1 MTKELGAEEVVTA
14 TRTWLER
21 AVIGL
26 NLCPFAKPVH
36 LNNLIRYFVSDARS
50 LARLRE
56 DLMAE
61 LRALDAADPAQ
72 CETTLLIHP
81 HVLAD
86 FSDYNEFLEQAD
98 DAVSELGIEGVMQ
111 VASFHPRYQFEDA
124 GPDDI
129 ENYTNRSPYPML
141 HLLRESS
148 VERAVTTYP
157 DTTAIYRKN
166 IATLRGLGHEGWR
179 RLWLAE
185 VSREGRVRRDRES
198 APKNALTAKDAKD
211 AKERRKE

>member
-1 MTKELGAEEVVTA
+1 MIERPDAAEAVAA
-14 TRTWLER
+14 TRTWLEQ

-26 NLCPFAKPVH
+26 NLCPFASSVH
-36 LNNLIRYFVSDARS
+36 LHNRIRYFVSDARS
-50 LARLRE
+50 GAGLLD

-61 LRALDAADPAQ
+61 LRALDAADPGQ

-81 HVLAD
+81 HVLGD
-86 FSDYNEFLEQAD
+86 FLDYNDFLARAD
-98 DAVSELGIEGVMQ
+98 DAVAELGLEGVIQ

-157 DTTAIYRKN
+157 DTTTIYRKN
-166 IATLRGLGHEGWR
+166 IETLRRLGHEGWR

-185 VSREGRVRRDRES
+185 ES
-198 APKNALTAKDAKD
+198 QDK
-211 AKERRKE
+211 

>member
-1 MTKELGAEEVVTA
+1 MIERTSTEDVIVV

-26 NLCPFAKPVH
+26 NLCPFAAPVYLH
-36 LNNLIRYFVSDARS
+36 DRIRYFVSAAQSPAS
-50 LARLRE
+50 LIQ

-61 LRALDAADPAQ
+61 LTALGAADPDQ

-86 FSDYNEFLEQAD
+86 FADYNDFLEQAD
-98 DAVSELGIEGVMQ
+98 DAVAELGLEGVIQ

-129 ENYTNRSPYPML
+129 DNYTNRSPYPML
-141 HLLRESS
+141 HLLREAS
-148 VERAVTTYP
+148 VERAVTTHP
-157 DTTAIYRKN
+157 DTTTIYKKN
-166 IATLRGLGHEGWR
+166 IDTLRRLGHDGWH
-179 RLWLAE
+179 RLWLA
-185 VSREGRVRRDRES
+185 D
-198 APKNALTAKDAKD
+198 LT
-211 AKERRKE
+211 KE

>member
-1 MTKELGAEEVVTA
+1 MNVQPGSEGVIAA

-61 LRALDAADPAQ
+61 LRALDAADPVQ

-98 DAVSELGIEGVMQ
+98 DAVSELGLEGVIQ

-124 GPDDI
+124 GPDAI

-157 DTTAIYRKN
+157 DTTAIYRRN
-166 IATLRGLGHEGWR
+166 IETLRRLGHEGWR

-185 VSREGRVRRDRES
+185 VPQDKSIHRKGRKGRRGKTS
-198 APKNALTAKDAKD
+198 
-211 AKERRKE
+211 RRKGYRD

>member
-1 MTKELGAEEVVTA
+1 MNARSNAQEVVTA
-14 TRTWLER
+14 TRTWLEK

-26 NLCPFAKPVH
+26 NLCPFAKTVH
-36 LNNLIRYFVSDARS
+36 LNNRIRYFVSDARS
-50 LARLRE
+50 QVRLLE

-61 LRALDAADPAQ
+61 LRALDATDPAL

-81 HVLAD
+81 DVLTD
-86 FSDYNEFLEQAD
+86 FSDYNDFLEQAD
-98 DAVSELGIEGVMQ
+98 DAVAELGFEGVIQ
-111 VASFHPRYQFEDA
+111 VASFHPDYQFEDA

-129 ENYTNRSPYPML
+129 GNYTNRSPYPML

-166 IATLRGLGHEGWR
+166 IETLRRLGHEGWR
-179 RLWLAE
+179 RLWLE
-185 VSREGRVRRDRES
+185 ETSQDKTIHRGGRGGKTS
-198 APKNALTAKDAKD
+198 
-211 AKERRKE
+211 RRKGYQG

>member
-1 MTKELGAEEVVTA
+1 MTEKPDEGKVIAA

-36 LNNLIRYFVSDARS
+36 LHERIRYFVSAARS
-50 LARLRE
+50 PMQLLE

-61 LRALDAADPAQ
+61 LRVLDAADPEQ
-72 CETTLLIHP
+72 CETTLLVHP

-86 FSDYNEFLEQAD
+86 FLDYNDFLAQAD
-98 DAVSELGIEGVMQ
+98 DAVAELGLQGVIQ

-157 DTTAIYRKN
+157 DTTAIYRNN
-166 IATLRGLGHEGWR
+166 IETLRRLGHEGWR
-179 RLWLAE
+179 RLWLE
-185 VSREGRVRRDRES
+185 ETSQDKTIHRRGRGGKATTS
-198 APKNALTAKDAKD
+198 
-211 AKERRKE
+211 

>member
-1 MTKELGAEEVVTA
+1 MNIQSDAEAVVAA

-26 NLCPFAKPVH
+26 NLCPFAQPVH
-36 LNNLIRYFVSDARS
+36 LHGRIRYFVSAARS
-50 LARLRE
+50 PAQLLE

-61 LRALDAADPAQ
+61 LNALDADDPRQ

-81 HVLAD
+81 HVLTD
-86 FSDYNEFLEQAD
+86 FSDYNDFLGRAD
-98 DAVSELGIEGVMQ
+98 DAVAELGLEGVIQ

-124 GPDDI
+124 GADDI
-129 ENYTNRSPYPML
+129 DNYTNRSPYPML

-166 IATLRGLGHEGWR
+166 IDTLRRLGHEGWR

-185 VSREGRVRRDRES
+185 SPMEDE
-198 APKNALTAKDAKD
+198 KT
-211 AKERRKE
+211 

>member
-1 MTKELGAEEVVTA
+1 MIVQPGTEEVVAA
-14 TRTWLER
+14 TRTWLEK

-26 NLCPFAKPVH
+26 NLCPFAKSVH
-36 LNNLIRYFVSDARS
+36 LHDRIRYFVSGARS
-50 LARLRE
+50 PARLLDE
-56 DLMAE
+56 LMAE
-61 LRALDAADPAQ
+61 LRTLHAADPVQ

-81 HVLAD
+81 HVLSD
-86 FSDYNEFLEQAD
+86 FSDYNEFLGQAD
-98 DAVSELGIEGVMQ
+98 DAIAELGLEGVIQ
-111 VASFHPRYQFEDA
+111 VASFHPRYQFEGA

-148 VERAVTTYP
+148 VERAVTTHP

-166 IATLRGLGHEGWR
+166 MDTLRALGHDGWR

-185 VSREGRVRRDRES
+185 
-198 APKNALTAKDAKD
+198 
-211 AKERRKE
+211 

>member
-1 MTKELGAEEVVTA
+1 MNTQPDAEEVVAA

-26 NLCPFAKPVH
+26 NLCPFAKTVH
-36 LNNLIRYFVSDARS
+36 LNNRIRYFVSDARS
-50 LARLRE
+50 PAALLE

-61 LRALDAADPAQ
+61 LRALVAADPAQ

-81 HVLAD
+81 HVLGD
-86 FSDYNEFLEQAD
+86 FSDYNDFLGRAD
-98 DAVSELGIEGVMQ
+98 DAVAELGLEGVIQ
-111 VASFHPRYQFEDA
+111 VASFHPGYQFEDA

-157 DTTAIYRKN
+157 DTTAIYRNN
-166 IATLRGLGHEGWR
+166 IETMRRLGYEGWR
-179 RLWLAE
+179 RLWLGE
-185 VSREGRVRRDRES
+185 
-198 APKNALTAKDAKD
+198 APQEARAQPTPEKAGDP
-211 AKERRKE
+211 EQ

>member
-98 DAVSELGIEGVMQ
+98 DAVSELGLEGVIQ

-124 GPDDI
+124 GPDAI

-157 DTTAIYRKN
+157 DTTAIYRRN
-166 IATLRGLGHEGWR
+166 IETLRRLGHEGWR
-179 RLWLAE
+179 GLWLAE
-185 VSREGRVRRDRES
+185 VPQDKSIHRRGRKGRGGKATTR
-198 APKNALTAKDAKD
+198 
-211 AKERRKE
+211 

>member
-1 MTKELGAEEVVTA
+1 MKVQLDTEEVVAA

-36 LNNLIRYFVSDARS
+36 VNNRIRYFVSGARS
-50 LARLRE
+50 SVRLLV

-86 FSDYNEFLEQAD
+86 FPDYNAFLEQAD
-98 DAVSELGIEGVMQ
+98 DAVSELGLEGVIQ
-111 VASFHPRYQFEDA
+111 VASFHPGYQFEDA

-148 VERAVTTYP
+148 VERAVTTHP
-157 DTTAIYRKN
+157 DTTTIYRKN
-166 IATLRGLGHEGWR
+166 IETLRRLGHDGWR
-179 RLWLAE
+179 HLWLAE
-185 VSREGRVRRDRES
+185 
-198 APKNALTAKDAKD
+198 P
-211 AKERRKE
+211 RK

>member
-1 MTKELGAEEVVTA
+1 MNIQPGAEEVVSV

-36 LNNLIRYFVSDARS
+36 VNNRIRYFVSG
-50 LARLRE
+50 ARLQARLLE
-56 DLMAE
+56 DLIAE
-61 LRALDAADPAQ
+61 LRALNAADPAQ
-72 CETTLLIHP
+72 CETTLLVHP

-86 FSDYNEFLEQAD
+86 FSDYNDFLEQAD
-98 DAVSELGIEGVMQ
+98 DAVSELGLEGVIQ
-111 VASFHPRYQFEDA
+111 VASFHPGYRFEDA
-124 GPDDI
+124 GADDI

-166 IATLRGLGHEGWR
+166 IETLRRLGHDGWR

-185 VSREGRVRRDRES
+185 SSREDGKS
-198 APKNALTAKDAKD
+198 
-211 AKERRKE
+211 

>member
-98 DAVSELGIEGVMQ
+98 DAVSELGFEGVIQ

-157 DTTAIYRKN
+157 DTTAIYRRN
-166 IATLRGLGHEGWR
+166 IETLHRLGHEGWR

-185 VSREGRVRRDRES
+185 VPQEAPARPDRKS
-198 APKNALTAKDAKD
+198 TP
-211 AKERRKE
+211 

>member
-1 MTKELGAEEVVTA
+1 MSERSDDVIAA
-14 TRTWLER
+14 TRLWLER

-36 LNNLIRYFVSDARS
+36 VNDRIRYFVSGAHS
-50 LARLRE
+50 PARLLE

-61 LRALDAADPAQ
+61 LRALDAADPAL

-86 FSDYNEFLEQAD
+86 FVDYNAFLEEAD
-98 DAVSELGIEGVMQ
+98 DAVSELGLEGVIQ
-111 VASFHPRYQFEDA
+111 VASFHPRYQFDDA

-166 IATLRGLGHEGWR
+166 IETLRRLGHEGWR
-179 RLWLAE
+179 RLWFAE
-185 VSREGRVRRDRES
+185 APREARRNLEPHHED
-198 APKNALTAKDAKD
+198 TKDTK
-211 AKERRKE
+211 

>member
-1 MTKELGAEEVVTA
+1 MRSDSAMDMADQSEFEKIVAA
-14 TRTWLER
+14 TRIWLER

-26 NLCPFAKPVH
+26 NLCPFASPVH
-36 LNNLIRYFVSDARS
+36 LHNRIRYFVSAAQS
-50 LARLRE
+50 PQQLLE

-61 LRALDAADPAQ
+61 LHGLDMADPEQ

-86 FSDYNEFLEQAD
+86 FADYNDFLGQAD
-98 DAVSELGIEGVMQ
+98 DAVAELGLEGVIQ

-148 VERAVTTYP
+148 VERAVTSHP
-157 DTTAIYRKN
+157 DTTTIYKKN
-166 IATLRGLGHEGWR
+166 IDTLRRLGIEGWR
-179 RLWLAE
+179 RLWL
-185 VSREGRVRRDRES
+185 
-198 APKNALTAKDAKD
+198 
-211 AKERRKE
+211 KE

>member
-1 MTKELGAEEVVTA
+1 MNARPDAEEVVSA

-36 LNNLIRYFVSDARS
+36 LNNRIRYFVSDARWP
-50 LARLRE
+50 ARLLE
-56 DLMAE
+56 ELMAE
-61 LRALDAADPAQ
+61 LRALDSADPVQ

-86 FSDYNEFLEQAD
+86 FPDYNEFLERAD
-98 DAVSELGIEGVMQ
+98 DAVSELGLDGVIQ

-148 VERAVTTYP
+148 VERAVTTHP

-166 IATLRGLGHEGWR
+166 IETLRRLGHEGWR

-185 VSREGRVRRDRES
+185 SSREDE
-198 APKNALTAKDAKD
+198 KT
-211 AKERRKE
+211 

>member
-1 MTKELGAEEVVTA
+1 MTDRSDIEEIIAA

-26 NLCPFAKPVH
+26 NLCPFAKAVH
-36 LNNLIRYFVSDARS
+36 LHNRIRYVVSDARS
-50 LARLRE
+50 SARLLE

-81 HVLAD
+81 RVLAE
-86 FSDYNEFLEQAD
+86 FADYNAFLEQAD
-98 DAVSELGIEGVMQ
+98 DAIAELGLEGVIQ
-111 VASFHPRYQFEDA
+111 VASFHPRYQFQDA

-129 ENYTNRSPYPML
+129 ENYTNRSPFPML

-148 VERAVTTYP
+148 VERAVTTHP

-166 IATLRGLGHEGWR
+166 MDTLRELGHDGWR

-185 VSREGRVRRDRES
+185 
-198 APKNALTAKDAKD
+198 
-211 AKERRKE
+211 

>member
-1 MTKELGAEEVVTA
+1 MTKELGAEEVVAA

-26 NLCPFAKPVH
+26 DLCPFAKAVH
-36 LNNLIRYFVSDARS
+36 LNNRIRYYVSDARTQ
-50 LARLRE
+50 ARLLE
-56 DLMAE
+56 ELMAE
-61 LRALDAADPAQ
+61 LRGLDAADPARF
-72 CETTLLIHP
+72 ETTLLIHP

-86 FSDYNEFLEQAD
+86 FSDYNDFLEQAD
-98 DAVSELGIEGVMQ
+98 DAVSELGLEGVIQ

-166 IATLRGLGHEGWR
+166 IETLRCLGLDGWR
-179 RLWLAE
+179 GFWLAE
-185 VSREGRVRRDRES
+185 VPQDKSIHRRGRGGRGG
-198 APKNALTAKDAKD
+198 KT
-211 AKERRKE
+211 

>member
-1 MTKELGAEEVVTA
+1 MNTQPGAEEFVAA

-26 NLCPFAKPVH
+26 NLCPFAGPVH
-36 LNNLIRYFVSDARS
+36 LNNRIRYFVSDARS
-50 LARLRE
+50 QAGLLE

-86 FSDYNEFLEQAD
+86 FSDYNDFLEQAD
-98 DAVSELGIEGVMQ
+98 DAVAELRFEGVIQ
-111 VASFHPRYQFEDA
+111 VASFHPRYQFEGA
-124 GPDDI
+124 GQEDI

-157 DTTAIYRKN
+157 DTTAIYRN
-166 IATLRGLGHEGWR
+166 NMETLRRLGHEGWR
-179 RLWLAE
+179 RLWLAQAPQDE
-185 VSREGRVRRDRES
+185 RIHRRGRGGRGG
-198 APKNALTAKDAKD
+198 KT
-211 AKERRKE
+211 